1 MGVGQYGFV
10 AGKRLGKAEVRNR
23 VKSLL
28 REAARAT
35 FTKSGWDLVFVARS
49 QTTATS
55 YHELES
61 SVMGLLCR
69 AIILAEKE
77 IGEGTTSTEW

>member
-10 AGKRLGKAEVRNR
+10 AGKRLGKAQVRNR

-55 YHELES
+55 YHELEA
-61 SVMGLLCR
+61 SVTGLLRR
-69 AIILAEKE
+69 ARILAEKE
-77 IGEGTTSTEW
+77 TGKGTKDTEW